1 MDFHLADY
9 EKVYNNSNQILKI
22 IFLMIILYGIEMKFS
37 C

>member
-1 MDFHLADY
+1 MEIHLADY

-22 IFLMIILYGIEMKFS
+22 IFSMVLLYEIEMKFS

>member
-1 MDFHLADY
+1 MDFHLENY